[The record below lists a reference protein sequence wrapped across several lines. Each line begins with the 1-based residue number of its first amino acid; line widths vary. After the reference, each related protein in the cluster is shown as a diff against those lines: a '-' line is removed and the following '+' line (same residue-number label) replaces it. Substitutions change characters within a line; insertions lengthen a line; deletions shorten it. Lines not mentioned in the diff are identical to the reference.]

1 MDRERSGGLFVG
13 IALVTIGLIFLAE
26 RLDLGPMWSLHRL
39 WPVLLIVFGFM
50 QLAAPREG
58 RRRSGG
64 LWVMLT
70 GVLFLL
76 DANHVVRFRQ
86 TWPLF
91 IVAGGLAIMFSR
103 RRGDGAPPDRQATP

>member
-13 IALVTIGLIFLAE
+13 LTLIALGLIFMGE
-26 RLDLGPMWSLHRL
+26 RLQLGPMWSLHRL
-39 WPVLLIVFGFM
+39 WPVLLILFGLVK
-50 QLAAPREG
+50 LAAPRPG
-58 RRRSGG
+58 RPRWGG
-64 LWVMLT
+64 VWVLLT

-76 DANHVVRFRQ
+76 DANHVVSFHQ

-103 RRGDGAPPDRQATP
+103 QRRDGSPHDGSGTP